1 MRSAFIL
8 ILTILIII
16 LFYVIGA
23 YVDSKNSIAQIK
35 IENQEYEQYLGKT
48 VYGTDV
54 ATVINKAVDQNE
66 KNKIPKDEKGYYI
79 ENTTN
84 SIKIDINML
93 TIEKTFYMEQFY
105 NNDITQFVEN
115 FNLVNFKCSEIQYHK
130 ETGKI
135 KKIVFEQLE
144 Y

>member
-1 MRSAFIL
+1 
-8 ILTILIII
+8 
-16 LFYVIGA
+16 
-23 YVDSKNSIAQIK
+23 
-35 IENQEYEQYLGKT
+35 
-48 VYGTDV
+48 
-54 ATVINKAVDQNE
+54 
-66 KNKIPKDEKGYYI
+66 
-79 ENTTN
+79 
-84 SIKIDINML
+84 ML

>member
-8 ILTILIII
+8 ILTMLIII
-16 LFYVIGA
+16 LFYAIGA
-23 YVDSKNSIAQIK
+23 YVDSKNLMTQIK
-35 IENQEYEQYLGKT
+35 TENQEYEQYLGKI

-66 KNKIPKDEKGYYI
+66 KNKIQKDEKGYYI
-79 ENTTN
+79 ENNTN
-84 SIKIDINML
+84 SIKIDIKMI
-93 TIEKTFYMEQFY
+93 TIKKTFYMEQFY

-115 FNLVNFKCSEIQYHK
+115 FNLVDFKCSEIQYH
-130 ETGKI
+130 EQTGKV